1 MPIPLVEELH
11 SRLYV
16 FQMQRRFSLSDLGRV
31 LSSIMTE
38 KELNMK
44 YRFTFDDGSEALIH
58 YGVRGMKWGIWNS
71 ETRAKYQGGTSKE
84 AKKYLK
90 GYDKYQ
96 KAKSKAEAA
105 ADRYA
110 ANPTA
115 INRYRFQSAGGKEAR
130 QNSQVYKDWSRN
142 AYLSYLAPGGPI
154 TYGIYNGTSK
164 AQKGLV

>member
-1 MPIPLVEELH
+1 
-11 SRLYV
+11 
-16 FQMQRRFSLSDLGRV
+16 
-31 LSSIMTE
+31 
-38 KELNMK
+38 MK